1 MSGFAPDAASSES
14 KDLAT
19 RTILNKILKLNV
31 YEIPRIHKYNGY
43 QRALA
48 SMIGSECK
56 WTISWNIT

>member
-1 MSGFAPDAASSES
+1 MSGFAPDSASSES

-19 RTILNKILKLNV
+19 RTILNKILKLNA
-31 YEIPRIHKYNGY
+31 YEIPRIRKYNGY

-56 WTISWNIT
+56 